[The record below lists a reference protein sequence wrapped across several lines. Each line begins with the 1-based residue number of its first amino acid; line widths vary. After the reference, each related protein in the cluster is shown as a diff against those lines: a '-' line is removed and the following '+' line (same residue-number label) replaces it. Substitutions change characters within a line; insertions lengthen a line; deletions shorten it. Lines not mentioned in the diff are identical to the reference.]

1 VKVKLHKGQYKV
13 VTSPK
18 RFKVIVAGRRWGKS
32 VLARMWLFKK
42 AMDTPGTYWIV
53 APTYGQGKE
62 IHWKQGLL
70 SEIPKYVI
78 RTKNEQELEMVL
90 VNGSRI
96 AIRSAENP
104 DRLRGVKLNALVVDE
119 IASIRNWRWLWEE
132 VLRAT
137 LTDYES
143 PALFISTP
151 AGYNHF
157 FELYQRG
164 IKGSDKYNE
173 DYESFRFTSY
183 DNPNVPSKE
192 IDKAKE
198 SLTEDTFLQEYM
210 AEFKTFTGLVYKE
223 FQREVH
229 VVKPFKIPRTW
240 RVFRGMDF
248 GSNNPTVCLWVAFDE
263 DDNAWIIDE
272 HYEQAETIDF
282 HAGQINAKTNYPI
295 AGTYGDPTGTQWL
308 REFAKRGVHIS
319 KANKET
325 GTTRQHW
332 VLYGINIIKE
342 KLKVKPGHF
351 VDNIPMENATGMP
364 SMFIFNNCKNL
375 IHEFESYRW
384 REKLPNAP
392 QDLNE
397 PDTPEKANDHA
408 MDALRYVICSYKG
421 KAKTKVYNQW
431 KPKLWRIGG

>member
-1 VKVKLHKGQYKV
+1 MKVKLHKGQYKV

-78 RTKNEQELEMVL
+78 RNKNEQELEMVL

-164 IKGSDKYNE
+164 VKGSEKYNE

-183 DNPNVPSKE
+183 DNPNVPSRE
-192 IDKAKE
+192 IDKARE
-198 SLTEDTFLQEYM
+198 SLTEDTF
-210 AEFKTFTGLVYKE
+210 
-223 FQREVH
+223 
-229 VVKPFKIPRTW
+229 
-240 RVFRGMDF
+240 
-248 GSNNPTVCLWVAFDE
+248 
-263 DDNAWIIDE
+263 
-272 HYEQAETIDF
+272 
-282 HAGQINAKTNYPI
+282 
-295 AGTYGDPTGTQWL
+295 
-308 REFAKRGVHIS
+308 
-319 KANKET
+319 
-325 GTTRQHW
+325 
-332 VLYGINIIKE
+332 
-342 KLKVKPGHF
+342 
-351 VDNIPMENATGMP
+351 
-364 SMFIFNNCKNL
+364 
-375 IHEFESYRW
+375 
-384 REKLPNAP
+384 
-392 QDLNE
+392 
-397 PDTPEKANDHA
+397 
-408 MDALRYVICSYKG
+408 
-421 KAKTKVYNQW
+421 
-431 KPKLWRIGG
+431 